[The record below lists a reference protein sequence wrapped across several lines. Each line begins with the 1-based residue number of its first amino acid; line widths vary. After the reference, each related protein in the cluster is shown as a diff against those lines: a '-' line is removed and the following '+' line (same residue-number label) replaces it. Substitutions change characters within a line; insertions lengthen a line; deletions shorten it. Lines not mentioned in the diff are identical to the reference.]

1 MYILCGFRIGYNRA
15 VSAASARKNMLSAR
29 EHPEVVSEYLRKEL
43 ERGALIGPFR
53 KNEVQGVILNR
64 FGVIPKSNQVGK
76 WRLIVDLSY
85 PEGRSINDGI
95 DSKLCSLRYTVCPSG

>member
-1 MYILCGFRIGYNRA
+1 MYILCEFRIGYNRA

-29 EHPEVVSEYLRKEL
+29 EHPEVVSECLRKEL

-76 WRLIVDLSY
+76 WRFDCGFVV
-85 PEGRSINDGI
+85 PRGKEHQ
-95 DSKLCSLRYTVCPSG
+95 